1 MTVNSRKHM
10 TIKAKQII
18 GLVMLLSVVSI
29 YLTRCNGNSFHVQE
43 IGKRHEF
50 NVRQTHLHLSIDAP
64 VLVEITGELDGEAV
78 VFIPNGP
85 QDSTGLPKW
94 KDHYSVRL
102 SKGRLSKK
110 IYAEMDGDFPLIY
123 QPVTAKEGSVV
134 IKTSY

>member
-1 MTVNSRKHM
+1 M
-10 TIKAKQII
+10 TIRTKQVTSLIGMII
-18 GLVMLLSVVSI
+18 LLSATSI

-43 IGKRHEF
+43 TEERHEF
-50 NVRQTHLHLSIDAP
+50 NVRQTHFHLSIDAP
-64 VLVEITGELDGEAV
+64 TLIEITGELDGEAI

-123 QPVTAKEGSVV
+123 QPITAKEGSVV